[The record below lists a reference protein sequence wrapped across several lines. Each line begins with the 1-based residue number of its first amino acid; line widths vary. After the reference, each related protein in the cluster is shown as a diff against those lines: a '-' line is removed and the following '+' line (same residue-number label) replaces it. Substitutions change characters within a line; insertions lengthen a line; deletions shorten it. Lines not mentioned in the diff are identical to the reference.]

1 MRLYSF
7 VNYYL
12 SPLQHGLQTAHC
24 VSEMANQVAN
34 EKGENLEAY
43 RKYFDWAENHKTI
56 IICNGG
62 NQAMLEDLFTRLI
75 STSMLFNLALVKFY
89 EDEQSLGGA
98 LTSVALL
105 VPVEFYDVTFV
116 PSASSKFSMGA
127 ATPAAYVHEPEFLP
141 GLRFEEGS
149 TEFEFIALLKS
160 FRLA

>member
-24 VSEMANQVAN
+24 VSDMAAMT
-34 EKGENLEAY
+34 
-43 RKYFDWAENHKTI
+43 RKLTHDRTVLRDVFYDWAENHKTI

-62 NQAMLEDLFTRLI
+62 NVEMLEDLFLRLVDPCHQFA
-75 STSMLFNLALVKFY
+75 LPLVKFY
-89 EDEQSLGGA
+89 EDEQSLNNA

-105 VPVEFYDVTFV
+105 VPAWAYDVKFV
-116 PSASSKFSMGA
+116 PASPGPFGDMPS
-127 ATPAAYVHEPEFLP
+127 AYVHEPEDQP

-149 TEFEFIALLKS
+149 TEFAFISLLKS